1 MKKSLFAVFAAVAAC
16 VLFSGC
22 VLVSSHTAV
31 SDDGTGK
38 KTAVGLI
45 GISAI
50 DNGYPLIPF
59 YSRYSQGTK

>member
-1 MKKSLFAVFAAVAAC
+1 MKKSLFALLAAVAAC

-38 KTAVGLI
+38 KTAFGLI

-50 DNGYPLIPF
+50 DNGYPLIPI
-59 YSRYSQGTK
+59 YTSYNQNTK